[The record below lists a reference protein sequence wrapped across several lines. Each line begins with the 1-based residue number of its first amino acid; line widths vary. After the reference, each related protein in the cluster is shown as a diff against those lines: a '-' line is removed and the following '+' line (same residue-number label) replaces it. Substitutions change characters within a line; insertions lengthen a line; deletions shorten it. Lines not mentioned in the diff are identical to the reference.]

1 MELIVDANIL
11 FAMFIRDGVTTDLA
25 FEKSFQLIAPEFII
39 DEFIKY
45 KKEISFKSKRSPENF
60 IQLMHLLMKVI
71 TIIPSEEYCDFIDES
86 LEISPDEN
94 DAMYFALAL
103 RRNSPIWSNDK
114 KLKEQDKVKIYSTKE
129 IMEIFCGR

>member
-60 IQLMHLLMKVI
+60 IQLI